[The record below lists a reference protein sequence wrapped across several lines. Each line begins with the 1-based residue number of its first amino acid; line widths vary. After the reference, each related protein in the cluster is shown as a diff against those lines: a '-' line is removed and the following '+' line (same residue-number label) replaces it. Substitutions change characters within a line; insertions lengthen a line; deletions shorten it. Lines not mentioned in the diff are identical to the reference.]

1 MKNLLSILS
10 ITILTFS
17 VAAQENIDDL
27 LAAGVAD
34 AKRFS
39 SDYIKPAN
47 DGLAYG
53 INTGWFNN
61 AKTPKR
67 FGFELS
73 IIGNVTFIND
83 EDKQFVLNTNDYENV
98 RFQDGSTSKPVAT
111 ALGNKSKLVFSQMEV
126 CNVYFRE
133 PH

>member
-1 MKNLLSILS
+1 MKKTLSILVTLLLIVTVS
-10 ITILTFS
+10 
-17 VAAQENIDDL
+17 AQENLEEL

-34 AKRFS
+34 AQRFS
-39 SDYIKPAN
+39 KDYIKPAN

-73 IIGNVTFIND
+73 VIGNATFIND
-83 EDKQFVLNTNDYENV
+83 EDKQFILDVSDYENI
-98 RFQDGSTSKPVAT
+98 RFP
-111 ALGNKSKLVFSQMEV
+111 
-126 CNVYFRE
+126 R
-133 PH
+133 